1 MCLSSVRTKLAD
13 KLMEVAAMMASAVGK
28 SAYLHLNRAAS
39 IAMAESKSVMV
50 KFDFIMMLILMLA
63 TSIPRVCISNL

>member
-1 MCLSSVRTKLAD
+1 MKTKLAD
-13 KLMEVAAMMASAVGK
+13 EVMEVAAMMASAVGK

-39 IAMAESKSVMV
+39 IAMAESKLVIA
-50 KFDFIMMLILMLA
+50 KFDFIMMFILMLA

>member
-13 KLMEVAAMMASAVGK
+13 ELMEVAAMMASAVGK
-28 SAYLHLNRAAS
+28 SAYLHLNLAAS
-39 IAMAESKSVMV
+39 IAMAESKLVMV
-50 KFDFIMMLILMLA
+50 KFDFIMMLILRLA